1 MCVILFIHYNEVFVR
16 IWCFFFQAEDGIR
29 DLVRS
34 RGLGDVYKRQDAD
47 NYGNL
52 EVDSLSCEIPDGFV
66 EDDNDCDDTNPLI
79 YPGAD
84 EILNGIDDNCDQ
96 LIDEGL
102 EINNVL
108 ASLIKIYPN
117 PANDILNLEYSGAEV
132 IFFEI
137 INAVGEKVLTGEINN
152 PHFVIDISKLA
163 GGVYFFRVRNDG
175 LGFEIEF
182 VKE

>member
-1 MCVILFIHYNEVFVR
+1 MY
-16 IWCFFFQAEDGIR
+16 
-29 DLVRS
+29 
-34 RGLGDVYKRQDAD
+34 
-47 NYGNL
+47 
-52 EVDSLSCEIPDGFV
+52 
-66 EDDNDCDDTNPLI
+66 
-79 YPGAD
+79 
-84 EILNGIDDNCDQ
+84 
-96 LIDEGL
+96 
-102 EINNVL
+102 
-108 ASLIKIYPN
+108 
-117 PANDILNLEYSGAEV
+117 LEYSGAEV